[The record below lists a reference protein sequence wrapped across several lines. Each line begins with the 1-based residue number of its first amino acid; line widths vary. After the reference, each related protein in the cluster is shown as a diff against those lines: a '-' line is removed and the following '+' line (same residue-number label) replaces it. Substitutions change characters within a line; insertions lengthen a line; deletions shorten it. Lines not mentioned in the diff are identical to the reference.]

1 MSLFRRKKNEK
12 SKINAKQAPFE
23 EREKIY
29 GLSLF
34 FTIVTRNQ
42 SHYYEQ
48 AYQEAGASMS
58 LTFYAHS
65 LPPREIL
72 ALLGEMETKKDI
84 VVTIARNEFIP
95 ALKEIAEKR
104 FAISKAAKGI
114 AFACPI
120 DAVQGIAVYRFLA
133 DQNKEIRMEGNKHG
147 KKHQQKQ

>member
-1 MSLFRRKKNEK
+1 MNLFHRKKSEK
-12 SKINAKQAPFE
+12 SKAALPNAPFE

-42 SHYYEQ
+42 SHYYET
-48 AYQEAGASMS
+48 AYQAAGASMS

-65 LPPREIL
+65 MPPEEIM

-84 VVTIARNEFIP
+84 VVTVCRNEIVP
-95 ALKEIAEKR
+95 SLKKIAEDR
-104 FAISKAAKGI
+104 FAISRAAKGI

-120 DAVQGIAVYRFLA
+120 DAVQGIAAYRFLA
-133 DQNKEIRMEGNKHG
+133 DQNKEIRLEEHKHG
-147 KKHQQKQ
+147 RKQNQKQ